1 MPPRRKPAS
10 PSRTRKRPLWVPSD
24 ERIAH
29 ANLTKFTDLARRL
42 TGKEFKNYDELYEW
56 SITDIASFW
65 EVIWK
70 ISGTIHSEPYEAVLT
85 NPVMPGAIWFEGAK
99 LNFARNLLRF
109 RDDGLAIVA
118 WGEDRLPMRMTY
130 AQLYRQVA
138 ACADGLKK
146 LGVTVGDRVAGFL
159 PNTPEAVIA
168 MLATTSLGA
177 LWSSCSPDFGVYGVL
192 DRFGQIEPKVLI
204 SADGYRYGGKVF
216 DCVDRVREM
225 IVRIP
230 SIERVVIIPHVADGR
245 EAFVPKS
252 MAWSALLDSEPAEIE
267 FVDRPFNHP
276 VYIMY
281 SSGTTGAPKCIV
293 HGAGGTLLQHYKEL
307 VLHTDLCREDVICY
321 YTTCGWM
328 MWNWLVSSLQ
338 VGATVFLYDGSPS
351 YPNIETLWRAIDSER
366 ISILGTSPKFLSACQ
381 QAGLKPKQQFHL
393 GTLRTILSTGSPLSA
408 ENFSWVYKNVKA
420 DLQLSSIS
428 GGTDIISCFML
439 GNPLLPVRS
448 EEIQC
453 RGLGMKVETYD
464 PAGRSI
470 VNEVGELVCT
480 APFPS
485 MPVGFWNDPDNAKY
499 RAAYFEDF
507 PGVWKHGDYIRITD
521 QGGVVVYGRSDATLN
536 PGGVRIGT
544 AEIYSPVEAMDEI
557 ADSLVIGQ
565 QWNNDIRVVLFVVL
579 RPGLALDDPLRDKIR
594 QTILSA
600 TTPRHVPEIILQ
612 VAEIPRT
619 INGKKVEVAV
629 TRLIH
634 GKEVPNRDA
643 LANPAALDQFVGIPA
658 LQD

>member
-1 MPPRRKPAS
+1 M
-10 PSRTRKRPLWVPSD
+10 
-24 ERIAH
+24 
-29 ANLTKFTDLARRL
+29 DLARRV
-42 TGKEFKNYDELYEW
+42 TGKDFKNYDELYEW

-65 EVIWK
+65 ELIWK
-70 ISGTIHSEPYEAVLT
+70 ISGTIHSAPYDSVLT
-85 NPVMPGAIWFEGAK
+85 NPVMPGAIWFDGAK

-118 WGEDRLPMRMTY
+118 WGEDRRPMRMTY

-146 LGVTVGDRVAGFL
+146 LGVTAGDRVAGIL

-177 LWSSCSPDFGVYGVL
+177 LWSSCSPDFGVYGVIG
-192 DRFGQIEPKVLI
+192 RFGQIEPKVLI

-252 MAWSALLDSEPAEIE
+252 MAWSALLESEAAEIE
-267 FVDRPFNHP
+267 FVDLPFNHP

-351 YPNIETLWRAIDSER
+351 YPTIDTLWRAIDSER
-366 ISILGTSPKFLSACQ
+366 ISIFGTSPKFLSACQ
-381 QAGLKPKQQFHL
+381 QAGLKPKQQFDL
-393 GTLRTILSTGSPLSA
+393 NTLRTILSTGSPLSA
-408 ENFSWVYKNVKA
+408 ENFFWVYGNVKI
-420 DLQLSSIS
+420 DVQLSSIS

-470 VNEVGELVCT
+470 LNEVGELVCT

-485 MPVGFWNDPDNAKY
+485 MPVGFWNDPDGAKY
-499 RAAYFEDF
+499 RAAYYEDF
-507 PGVWKHGDYIRITD
+507 PGVWKHGDFIRITD
-521 QGGVVVYGRSDATLN
+521 EGGVVVYGRSDATLN

-579 RPGLALDDPLRDKIR
+579 KPGLALDDPLRDKIK

-612 VAEIPRT
+612 VDEIPRT

-658 LQD
+658 LQG